1 MRREYNLKHLRTM
14 PKRLSALLAA
24 IVLLFGVVFPLL
36 LPKQASAASQLQ
48 QRSLKLSSSAN
59 GSITTDKA
67 GNAIAAGA
75 GGNGQK
81 TQEVFT
87 FKLQTTGNVGSVL
100 IVYCDDPIPE
110 DTCNT
115 PTGFTAANVASVTQS
130 GWTGGAFSLDTSTN
144 LTAQNC
150 DNGRVRCIA
159 LKRTSA
165 GGETANT
172 TVTLT
177 FGGTGSDYITN
188 PTTDNYAFFAR
199 IRTYSDTGWTLANL
213 QDYGSVAGSTAQQ
226 IDITAKVKEVL
237 NFSVADVTGLTAP
250 GTTGCAALGAG
261 TNGQIT
267 LGDANGV
274 LDFNVAWDAR
284 SYFRLSTNSNFGAT
298 VYYSGDTLKNGSN
311 TISAAGT
318 TAVLSAPGTSQ
329 FGLGLDSSDTQGGN
343 GYSLSRLVPTAQYN
357 SSNGAINPPG
367 IAAKFALDTGSTSTP
382 VALAAST
389 APTGPVGCETGA
401 IRYIGNISTST
412 PAGIYYTTITYIATS
427 SF

>member
-1 MRREYNLKHLRTM
+1 M

-24 IVLLFGVVFPLL
+24 AVLLFGVVFPLL
-36 LPKQASAASQLQ
+36 LPQKALAANQLQ

-59 GSITTDKA
+59 GNITTDKA
-67 GNAIAAGA
+67 GNAVAAGA

-81 TQEVFT
+81 TSEVFS

-110 DTCNT
+110 DPCNT
-115 PTGFTAANVASVTQS
+115 PTGFDASHVASVTQS
-130 GWTGGAFSLDTSTN
+130 GWTGGAYSLDTSTN

-150 DNGRVRCIA
+150 DNARVRCIA
-159 LKRTSA
+159 LKRASA
-165 GGETANT
+165 GGETSNT

-199 IRTYSDTGWTLANL
+199 VRTYSDTGWTFANL

-250 GTTGCAALGAG
+250 GATGCAALGAG

-274 LDFNVAWDAR
+274 LDFSVAYDAH

-311 TISAAGT
+311 SIASVGT
-318 TAVLSAPGTSQ
+318 TAVFSSPGSAQ
-329 FGLGLDSSDTQGGN
+329 FGLALDSSDTQGGN
-343 GYSLSRLVPTAQYN
+343 GYNFSHLSPAAQYN
-357 SSNGAINPPG
+357 SGNGAINPG
-367 IAAKFALDTGSTSTP
+367 GSGAKFAFDTGSTTTP
-382 VALAAST
+382 VVLASST
-389 APTGPVGCETGA
+389 SPTGAVGCETGS
-401 IRYIGNISTST
+401 IRYLGNISTST